1 MGVTW
6 GWRRNSKTE
15 FEGVTRMKARGLVG
29 TFLSLL
35 TLASCAHLESGAGR
49 VGICY
54 IPVDIVF
61 FVPATRENI
70 DTKCFK
76 VGEVAASNAKVK
88 KILRKVYV
96 APVGAFNENE
106 VRVKITPPSGKPIY
120 IDSYGG
126 VKFSLTSKALSP
138 TQLAEVDRLLFEIT
152 ENWPTP
158 LRTPCIQVDEF
169 RKEKP
174 DALKLVDDEL
184 LSELAGRLPTHEWVE
199 THFKALGL
207 TRKIETVA
215 NPHREIKD
223 QIVMYRGAKDAF
235 SFYVGAKT
243 VRLCTYILSEAAMN
257 LFSIEKDHWKL
268 KNSVSMPSNTEVLI
282 VTASDSPMYIMAALS
297 NGVLLELHYNSGPLD

>member
-1 MGVTW
+1 LG
-6 GWRRNSKTE
+6 RRGNPKTE
-15 FEGVTRMKARGLVG
+15 FESVTKMKVRGLVG
-29 TFLSLL
+29 AFIFLLI
-35 TLASCAHLESGAGR
+35 LAACTHLQAGTGR

-54 IPVDIVF
+54 IPVDVVF
-61 FVPATRENI
+61 FVPATRENL

-76 VGEVAASNAKVK
+76 VGEVAASNAKVR
-88 KILRKVYV
+88 KILRKVYE

-126 VKFSLTSKALSP
+126 VKISLSSKALSP

-169 RKEKP
+169 RKERP

-184 LSELAGRLPTHEWVE
+184 LSELVGRLPTHEWVK

-207 TRKIETVA
+207 TRRSETVV
-215 NPHREIKD
+215 NPHREIED
-223 QIVMYRGAKDAF
+223 QIVIYRGAKDAF
-235 SFYVGAKT
+235 SFYVGVKT
-243 VRLCTYILSEAAMN
+243 VPLCTYIRSEAAMN
-257 LFSIEKDHWKL
+257 LFSIEKDHWNL
-268 KNSVSMPSNTEVLI
+268 TKNVAVPSNTKVLL
-282 VTASDSPMYIMAALS
+282 VTSSDSPMYIMAETS
-297 NGVLLELHYNSGPLD
+297 NGAVLELHYNSGPLD

>member
-1 MGVTW
+1 
-6 GWRRNSKTE
+6 
-15 FEGVTRMKARGLVG
+15 MKVRGLVG
-29 TFLSLL
+29 AFLFLL
-35 TLASCAHLESGAGR
+35 TLASCTHLTAGAGR

-76 VGEVAASNAKVK
+76 MGEVAASNAKVR
-88 KILRKVYV
+88 KILRKVYA
-96 APVGAFNENE
+96 APLGAFNENE

-126 VKFSLTSKALSP
+126 VKFSLSSKALSP
-138 TQLAEVDRLLFEIT
+138 AQLKEVDRLLSEIT

-158 LRTPCIQVDEF
+158 LRTPCMQVDEF
-169 RKEKP
+169 RKEKS
-174 DALKLVDDEL
+174 DALKLVDDEI
-184 LSELAGRLPTHEWVE
+184 LSELVGQLPNHEWVK

-207 TRKIETVA
+207 TRRRETVV
-215 NPHREIKD
+215 NPHREIED

-235 SFYVGAKT
+235 SFYVGVKT
-243 VRLCTYILSEAAMN
+243 VPLCTYIRSEAALN
-257 LFSIEKDHWKL
+257 LFSIEKDHWKP
-268 KNSVSMPSNTEVLI
+268 KSNVTIPGNTDALI
-282 VTASDSPMYIMAALS
+282 VTASDSPMYIIAELS